1 MKKVIV
7 KKFNQEVK
15 TQVNSQN
22 DIKKDY
28 EKGIKFKK
36 DFKNVLSTE
45 ETDKLLAD
53 IKKRERDKQIAKK
66 FEQV

>member
-1 MKKVIV
+1 MNKVIV